1 MNQTKRS
8 PTKPKAYQYKF
19 TKRPVFILL
28 TVVIMIGLLI
38 GSVIYLLSHYK
49 PPKQPKPQTLK
60 TATNL
65 SIEALAEDQ
74 KIIHQTLTENTEEY
88 QDNLD
93 NSNNLENSDDENQP
107 VSLEDVNNSK
117 VSAVQSRQIPNTHQ
131 PNNQDSGILTD
142 SSLFDHTPKSAT
154 DYQDY
159 INHEAAQQ
167 ADLIDAEISIAINQ
181 VRKLNEQKLSSLIS
195 EQSDATPTE
204 QTPYNQDNPNSQD

>member
-1 MNQTKRS
+1 MNQTKQS
-8 PTKPKAYQYKF
+8 PTKPKAHQLKF
-19 TKRPVFILL
+19 TKRPAFILL

-49 PPKQPKPQTLK
+49 PPKPQTPK
-60 TATNL
+60 IATNL

-74 KIIHQTLTENTEEY
+74 KIVNQTLTENTEEY

-93 NSNNLENSDDENQP
+93 SSDDKNQP
-107 VSLEDVNNSK
+107 TSLEDANNPQS
-117 VSAVQSRQIPNTHQ
+117 SAVQSRQIPNTHQ
-131 PNNQDSGILTD
+131 PNNQDSGILAD
-142 SSLFDHTPKSAT
+142 PSLFDHAPKAAT

-181 VRKLNEQKLSSLIS
+181 VRKLNEQKLSYLIT
-195 EQSDATPTE
+195 EQSDATLEE
-204 QTPYNQDNPNSQD
+204 QTPHNQDNPNSQD